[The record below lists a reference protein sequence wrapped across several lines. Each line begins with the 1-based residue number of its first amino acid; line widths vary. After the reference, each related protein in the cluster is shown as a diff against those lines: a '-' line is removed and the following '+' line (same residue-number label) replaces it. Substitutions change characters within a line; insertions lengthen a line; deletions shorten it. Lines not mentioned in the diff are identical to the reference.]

1 MDTNVKVLAV
11 TSTEHILY
19 IMFFK
24 APEPPKPEEPVVY
37 QTAAKVTPP
46 KAEAVPS
53 RGIDL

>member
-11 TSTEHILY
+11 TSTEHKLY

-46 KAEAVPS
+46 KAEPVPS
-53 RGIDL
+53 RGIEL